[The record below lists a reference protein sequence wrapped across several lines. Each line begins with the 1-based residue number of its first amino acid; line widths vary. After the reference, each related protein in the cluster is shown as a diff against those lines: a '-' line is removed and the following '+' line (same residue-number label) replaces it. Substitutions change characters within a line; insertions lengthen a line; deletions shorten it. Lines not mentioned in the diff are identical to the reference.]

1 MRRLLALLLLVPNL
15 SVAQPS
21 TKSADSESL
30 GKALE
35 YFTAGKYHEA
45 LMIFDRL
52 DKRYRL
58 NPRFIAYMGL
68 CNYKEWNFE
77 DAVRCFRR
85 SMAQLKGLSP
95 AELSVYYYSWAE
107 SHFALEQW
115 ASADSCYEQDLVI
128 CHPNERGDVLT
139 RMGYC
144 AMFQQQWGEAAERFA
159 SALDYYNRYGGNSDR
174 KKQLAKMIRGCEEK
188 LAKKKENN

>member
-1 MRRLLALLLLVPNL
+1 MRKMLAFLLLLPCL
-15 SVAQPS
+15 AVAQTS
-21 TKSADSESL
+21 GKSADSENL

-45 LMIFDRL
+45 LMIFNKL

-77 DAVRCFRR
+77 KAISCFRK
-85 SMAQLKGLSP
+85 SMPKLQGLSP
-95 AELSVYYYSWAE
+95 SELSVYYYSWAE

-115 ASADSCYEQDLVI
+115 ASADSCYEADLVI
-128 CHPNERGDVLT
+128 CHPNERGDILT

-144 AMFQQQWGEAAERFA
+144 AMFKEQWDEAAERFT
-159 SALDYYNRYGGNSDR
+159 SALDYYNRYGGNADR
-174 KKQLAKMIRGCEEK
+174 KKQLAKMINGCEEK
-188 LAKKKENN
+188 LNKKVEN